1 MVFYFLLLFVIFCI
15 FMSLRILFIPN
26 KIKGKVVSLENFL
39 LLILIYVT
47 TVIGFGVIYVLF
59 ELKGASILLDTGEV
73 LTGDFFLKLES
84 SLYFSAMTLFSV
96 GHGDVVPLGVG
107 RMIALLEALI
117 GYTIPA
123 AFVARAVRDMEH

>member
-1 MVFYFLLLFVIFCI
+1 MVFYFLLLVVTICI
-15 FMSLRILFIPN
+15 FMSLRTLFIPN
-26 KIKGKVVSLENFL
+26 KIKGKIVSLENFL
-39 LLILIYVT
+39 LLILIYAT

-59 ELKGASILLDTGEV
+59 ELRGATILLDTGEV

>member
-1 MVFYFLLLFVIFCI
+1 LVFYFLLLFVTFCI

-59 ELKGASILLDTGEV
+59 ELKGATILLDSGEV